1 MRPVS
6 RHSVSKGRS
15 AAQFKRN
22 TRTVAGAN
30 MTPHGLMRGGWR
42 L

>member
-6 RHSVSKGRS
+6 RSPVNKRRS
-15 AAQFKRN
+15 AGQFRHKVG
-22 TRTVAGAN
+22 RTHPKN
-30 MTPHGLMRGGWR
+30 MRQQPMRGGWR

>member
-1 MRPVS
+1 MRHRSPVN
-6 RHSVSKGRS
+6 KGRS

-22 TRTVAGAN
+22 VHTTKAVNLTAG
-30 MTPHGLMRGGWR
+30 PMRGGIR

>member
-6 RHSVSKGRS
+6 RHGVSKHKS
-15 AAQFKRN
+15 AKSFRHK
-22 TRTVAGAN
+22 VAKTHPKN
-30 MTPHGLMRGGWR
+30 MRQRPMRGGWR

>member
-6 RHSVSKGRS
+6 RSPVNKRRS
-15 AAQFKRN
+15 ARQFRANAAQTK
-22 TRTVAGAN
+22 AAN
-30 MTPHGLMRGGWR
+30 MNGPMRGGIR